1 MTSSTNYAGAR
12 TAFLNAASALYGST
26 SADYAAVQNAF
37 AAINVG
43 APAGGGGGG
52 GGGGTSL
59 QNGGFENGTTNPIW
73 TASAGVIDSSTSPA
87 ARSGSWKAYLD
98 GYGSTHT
105 DTLSQTFT
113 VPSTATTLTFWLR
126 ITTAETTTSTA
137 YDKLTVQLKNSA
149 GTVVATQ
156 TFSNLNASS
165 TYAQKSFSVGAYAGQ
180 TVTIA
185 FTGTEDSSL
194 QTSFLVDDASVQ

>member
-1 MTSSTNYAGAR
+1 M
-12 TAFLNAASALYGST
+12 
-26 SADYAAVQNAF
+26 
-37 AAINVG
+37 
-43 APAGGGGGG
+43 
-52 GGGGTSL
+52 
-59 QNGGFENGTTNPIW
+59 
-73 TASAGVIDSSTSPA
+73 IDSSTSPA

-105 DTLSQTFT
+105 DTLSQSFT

-126 ITTAETTTSTA
+126 VTTAETTTSTA

-156 TFSNLNASS
+156 TFSNLNASTS
-165 TYAQKSFSVGAYAGQ
+165 YAQKSFTVSSYRGQ
-180 TVTIA
+180 AVTIA